1 MPAWIGS
8 STASFL
14 FHFRILTV
22 ALPAENALAPVA
34 AIVAIC
40 ELRAIS
46 CELRAISPRMYDER
60 VYVSL
65 SKCAQFLIQSC
76 FSASVTVHRAG
87 SRSQGGKLGIV

>member
-34 AIVAIC
+34 AIVAI
-40 ELRAIS
+40 